1 MHLNLT
7 GIIEVA
13 LDFFHN
19 IACND
24 GHLVIRDDIRLEHDA
39 DFTARL
45 NRKTLIHAVKRVGDL
60 LKLLKAGRAADMAS
74 AACTRQATIVLGSTS
89 L

>member
-19 IACND
+19 IACNN
-24 GHLVIRDDIRLEHDA
+24 GHLVIRDDIRLEHDT

-60 LKLLKAGRAADMAS
+60 LKLLKALDVIFEVFTPCAGPCAFR
-74 AACTRQATIVLGSTS
+74 
-89 L
+89 